1 MLRELQNPE
10 EAALQMEDIKLR
22 TDLPTE
28 TNQDKNTV
36 RQNTGAV
43 FQNADLIQH
52 MREQEMVA

>member
-36 RQNTGAV
+36 RQNAGAV

>member
-10 EAALQMEDIKLR
+10 EAALQMGDIKLR

-36 RQNTGAV
+36 RQNTGSV

>member
-10 EAALQMEDIKLR
+10 EAALQMEEIKLR
-22 TDLPTE
+22 TDLQTE
-28 TNQDKNTV
+28 TKQDKNTV
-36 RQNTGAV
+36 GQNAAAV